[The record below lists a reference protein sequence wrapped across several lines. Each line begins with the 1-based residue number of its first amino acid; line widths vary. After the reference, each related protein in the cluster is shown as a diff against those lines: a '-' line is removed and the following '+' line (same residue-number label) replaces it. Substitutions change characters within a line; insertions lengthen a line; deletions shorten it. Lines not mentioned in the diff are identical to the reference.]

1 MDTQKELLSVLLD
14 RADKGKH
21 LDFKFIKTWREY
33 WTVRSSL
40 RSVEIVVKN
49 LTKSYNSTFK
59 KYCKAIP
66 AGEAQFIKLI
76 ACSTLRSAITFYEEE
91 YNILFDM
98 LEEFE
103 TYAAR
108 GKFLDPLLFGQR
120 PDQDLWDHRK
130 D

>member
-1 MDTQKELLSVLLD
+1 M
-14 RADKGKH
+14 
-21 LDFKFIKTWREY
+21 
-33 WTVRSSL
+33 
-40 RSVEIVVKN
+40 RSVEAVVKN
-49 LTKSYNSTFK
+49 LTKSYTNTFK
-59 KYCKAIP
+59 KYCKAVP
-66 AGEAQFIKLI
+66 TGEAQFIKLI

-120 PDQDLWDHRK
+120 LEQDLWDHRK